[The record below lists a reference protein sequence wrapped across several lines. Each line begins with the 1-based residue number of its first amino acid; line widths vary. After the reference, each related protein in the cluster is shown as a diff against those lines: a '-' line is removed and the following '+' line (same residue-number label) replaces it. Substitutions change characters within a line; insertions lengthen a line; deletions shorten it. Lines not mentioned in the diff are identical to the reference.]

1 MRPGDRLASIDALRA
16 LALMPVVVVNLSGYS
31 ALPDGGPLAA
41 LAPADSVAAWVVA
54 ALLAGLLQGK
64 GLAFLTFLFGYS
76 LVLGTRA
83 KSRVDR
89 VMGIG
94 LVHGFFLYCGDIL
107 STYAAAGYA
116 ALKFRH
122 GPLRRLRRR
131 MVIWAGVG
139 LTLVGLTAGLLGSMV
154 DAPAAD
160 TAAAATLSLAAP
172 QAFGDWLASNAK
184 TYAIALLGTVFV
196 YLPLVYAVVL
206 GGVYAARLRLL
217 SHRRWRG
224 RWQAWAR
231 WAPAMLLVNLA
242 YGVAM
247 ANLLRSN
254 AGAASA
260 WSAVMVVLGPLT
272 MLTWVPWL
280 LLRRLPVW
288 LSMAGR
294 NTLSMYIGSSLV
306 AVVVLSGVGWAWQP
320 GTVLAVLFAL
330 SVWAGLAM
338 VSAGAAARGW
348 RLPLEAWLARRPAA
362 LPPSA

>member
-1 MRPGDRLASIDALRA
+1 MKPSDRLASIDALRA

-31 ALPDGGPLAA
+31 ALPEGGPLAA
-41 LAPADSVAAWVVA
+41 LAPADSAAAWVVA

-64 GLAFLTFLFGYS
+64 GLALLTFLFGYS
-76 LVLGTRA
+76 LVLGARA
-83 KSRVDR
+83 KSRIDR
-89 VMGIG
+89 VMGVG

-131 MVIWAGVG
+131 MLIWASVG
-139 LTLVGLTAGLLGSMV
+139 LALVGMTVGFVGSV
-154 DAPAAD
+154 AETPAAGAT
-160 TAAAATLSLAAP
+160 TAVSLSLAAP
-172 QAFGDWLASNAK
+172 QAFGDWLAANAK
-184 TYAIALLGTVFV
+184 TYAIALVGTVFI

-206 GGVYAARLRLL
+206 AGVYAARLRLL

-224 RWQAWAR
+224 RWLAWAR
-231 WAPAMLLVNLA
+231 WAPALLLVNLA

-260 WSAVMVVLGPLT
+260 LSGLMVVLGPLT
-272 MLTWVPWL
+272 MLTWAPWL
-280 LLRRLPVW
+280 LLRPLPRW

-294 NTLSMYIGSSLV
+294 NTLSMYIGSSV
-306 AVVVLSGVGWAWQP
+306 AAVVVLSGVGLAWQP
-320 GTVLAVLFAL
+320 GTVPAVLFSRCVGDL
-330 SVWAGLAM
+330 GSGVGPGCRPWAAFAAGGL
-338 VSAGAAARGW
+338 AGAAPR
-348 RLPLEAWLARRPAA
+348 
-362 LPPSA
+362 